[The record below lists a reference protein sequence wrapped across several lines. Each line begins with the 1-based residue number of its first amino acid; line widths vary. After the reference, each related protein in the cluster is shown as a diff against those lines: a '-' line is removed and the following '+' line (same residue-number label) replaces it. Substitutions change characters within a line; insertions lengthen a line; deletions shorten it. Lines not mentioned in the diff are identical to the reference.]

1 MEVISDNS
9 HQPRKNRGLGIGI
22 LLIAIGTILLGINF
36 GWIHTGMKYVLFSW
50 PALLIVIGLFQLR
63 KKYQLIWGT
72 ILVLTGTFFII
83 PRIIRAFP
91 EAFPGIGDNFAGV
104 YWPFLLIVAGVVI
117 IVFKFI
123 FPQPDWTA
131 EWKSKANYHKS
142 YSRMAGGFE
151 KSSVFGDG
159 EHIILDPVFSGGEVN
174 AVFGGL
180 RLDLRRTSLAEGDTY
195 LKVDAVF
202 GGVTL
207 FIPGDWNVVTN
218 IETVFGGFTD
228 RRHIVEPVDPKRR
241 LIITGD
247 CVFGGGEIKG

>member
-9 HQPRKNRGLGIGI
+9 HQPRKIRGLGIGI

-36 GWIHTGMKYVLFSW
+36 GWIHSGMKYVLFSW
-50 PALLIVIGLFQLR
+50 PAILIVVGLFQLR
-63 KKYQLIWGT
+63 KKFQLIWGT

-83 PRIIRAFP
+83 PRIVRAFP
-91 EAFPGIGDNFAGV
+91 DAFPGIGENFAGV
-104 YWPFLLIVAGVVI
+104 YWPFLLIVAGVII

-123 FPQPDWTA
+123 FPQPDWTSH
-131 EWKSKANYHKS
+131 WKNKAHVYKS
-142 YSRMAGGFE
+142 YGYVSGGFE
-151 KSSVFGDG
+151 KSSVFSDG
-159 EHIILDPVFSGGEVN
+159 EHIILDPVFKGGEVN

-180 RLDLRRTSLAEGDTY
+180 RLDLRRTSLPEGDTY

-207 FIPGDWNVVTN
+207 FIPGDWVVITN
-218 IETVFGGFTD
+218 IETVFGGFSD
-228 RRHIVEPVDPKRR
+228 HRRIVEPTNPTRR

-247 CVFGGGEIKG
+247 CVFAGGEIKG